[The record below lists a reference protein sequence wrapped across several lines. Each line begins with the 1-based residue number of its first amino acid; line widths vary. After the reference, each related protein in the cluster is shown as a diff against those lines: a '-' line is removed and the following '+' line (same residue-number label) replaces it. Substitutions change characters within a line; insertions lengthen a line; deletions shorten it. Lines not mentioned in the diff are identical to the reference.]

1 MFLHCGGKARMP
13 VVVNSLRNLGVPVRV
28 IADFDV
34 LNSEKP
40 LRDIVE
46 ALGASWGSVES
57 NWRLVKKAIE
67 DKKPEL
73 STTEVINEIRNVLGA
88 IQESTFPSSAKK
100 KIQGIL
106 RRSSPWSTAKDVGK
120 AYVPS
125 GDPTV
130 AYDAMCKEL
139 EKFGLL
145 VVPVGELEGFDRS
158 IAGHGP
164 KWVNAVL
171 EQDLSHGPKLKIAR
185 AFVRK
190 ILT

>member
-1 MFLHCGGKARMP
+1 MP

-28 IADFDV
+28 IVDFDV

-57 NWRLVKKAIE
+57 NWRLVRKAIE

-73 STTEVINEIRNVLGA
+73 STTEVINEIGNVLET
-88 IQESTFPSSAKK
+88 IEESTFPNSAKK

-125 GDPTV
+125 GDATV
-130 AYDAMCKEL
+130 ACDAMCKEL
-139 EKFGLL
+139 EKSGLL

-171 EQDLSHGPKLKIAR
+171 EQDLSHGPKLEIAR
-185 AFVRK
+185 GFVRK